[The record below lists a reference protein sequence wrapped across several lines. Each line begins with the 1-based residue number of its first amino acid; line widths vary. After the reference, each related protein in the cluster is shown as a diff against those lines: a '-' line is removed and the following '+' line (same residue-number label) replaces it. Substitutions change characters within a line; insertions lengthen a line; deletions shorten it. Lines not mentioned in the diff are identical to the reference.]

1 MLFLYIKN
9 LTANIKIVLTI
20 VILTYILLIF
30 PIFIRIDVAFTKDA
44 KKILYKIRLF
54 NLFVLFYGYVEKVN
68 EGIAIHLSKRKAI
81 IITNDK
87 LFDVKN
93 KIKPL
98 KDYHVIRLFMQID
111 LGNKE
116 SILTSLSTAWSI
128 NFVTQYVE
136 WFLENSKPY
145 VKFNSAINVYEE
157 KDLFCVKI
165 NATFVF
171 NLLMVTISLIKI
183 LLEKTFYAIKYRKQ
197 QN

>member
-128 NFVTQYVE
+128 NFVTKYVE

>member
-87 LFDVKN
+87 IFDVKN

-128 NFVTQYVE
+128 NFVTKYVE